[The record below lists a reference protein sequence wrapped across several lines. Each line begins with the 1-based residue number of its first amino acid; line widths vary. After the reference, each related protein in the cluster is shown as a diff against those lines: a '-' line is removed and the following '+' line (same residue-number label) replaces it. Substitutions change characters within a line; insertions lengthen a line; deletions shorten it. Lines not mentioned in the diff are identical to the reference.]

1 MASNVLE
8 NFQVQK
14 QKVTTLTQQ
23 AVEFGWLT
31 KERGQEII
39 SKIERDTLT
48 IGVIGQMKCGKS
60 TFLNSFVFGND
71 VLPAA
76 TTPMTASLSVITYGE
91 QERIVAEFYTKD
103 EWAEQKMQA
112 QRNLAELEGNEQEK
126 SKVQAA
132 QELVSKAS
140 KLGSSLESY
149 LGKTQEDTLAN
160 LVEYVGAEGKYISI
174 TKAVQIYYPKD
185 YLKGV
190 EIVDTPGMN
199 DPIVSRE
206 ERTKEFL
213 KKADVVLMMLYAGR
227 PFDAKDRSILFED
240 VKKCGMGKVLIGIN
254 KYDIPYMNGDTEE
267 KIKQYVK
274 DEIEKECK
282 KCGDDTI
289 SQLVQEREPILLSA
303 NMALLSQLPME
314 KINSN
319 ETYKFDWN
327 RYCSDF
333 EISSQKQFREK
344 SHMDQLAQA
353 VMDLIANE
361 KGEILL
367 AKPKNEITAAGQ
379 EKKTELEKKSMEF
392 INTIKILETPDSQL
406 EEQESSVA
414 KVKRRMEKKLGRLE
428 STFDELFDE
437 IPSFKRELE
446 KIALDSIRRMDSI
459 VDNWRLLEKYDDIKI
474 KLERETDYLTRNI
487 KSSFTESIRNL
498 KRKIS
503 SAVTEYFDDIGSI
516 CEKNIE
522 DFEFDDFLQDI
533 QKKVKLNL
541 ETSEDFNYSFEKETG
556 EKVKAF
562 FVNLLPIVGQ
572 IIEVVKRKTKMKE
585 KISEFAR
592 SINFDGV
599 FIPVQAEK
607 EKIIKEIQ
615 VECNDAIIH
624 PLEEAIRKCKDEKD
638 KREQNLE
645 MARTGLK
652 KTEEDKVLLEKQ
664 LQEIKSIG

>member
-8 NFQVQK
+8 DFQIQK
-14 QKVTTLTQQ
+14 QKVVTLTQQ

-39 SKIERDTLT
+39 KKIESDTLT

-91 QERIVAEFYTKD
+91 QERIVAEFYTRE
-103 EWAEQKMQA
+103 EWAEQKVQA
-112 QRNLAELEGNEQEK
+112 QRNLAELEGNELEK
-126 SKVQAA
+126 AKVQAA

-140 KLGSSLESY
+140 KLGSSLDSY
-149 LGKTQEDTLAN
+149 LGKTQEDKMEN

-206 ERTKEFL
+206 ERTREFL

-227 PFDAKDRSILFED
+227 PFDAKDKSILFED

-254 KYDIPYMNGDTEE
+254 KYDIPYMNGEDEE
-267 KIKQYVK
+267 TIKQYVK
-274 DEIEKECK
+274 DEIEKECR

-289 SQLVQEREPILLSA
+289 AQLVQERDPILLSA

-314 KINSN
+314 RINSN
-319 ETYKFDWN
+319 ETYKFDWD

-344 SHMDQLAQA
+344 SHMDQLGLA
-353 VMDLIANE
+353 VIDLIAKE

-367 AKPKNEITAAGQ
+367 AKPKNEVSAAGQ
-379 EKKTELEKKSMEF
+379 EKKTELEKRAMEF
-392 INTIKILETPDSQL
+392 TNTIKMLKTPDNQL
-406 EEQESSVA
+406 EEWESNVA
-414 KVKRRMEKKLGRLE
+414 KAKKRMEKKLGRLE
-428 STFDELFDE
+428 SSFDELFDD
-437 IPSFKRELE
+437 IHLFKRN
-446 KIALDSIRRMDSI
+446 LDVIVQNSVRKMDSI
-459 VDNWRLLEKYDDIKI
+459 VDSWKLLEKYDDIKI
-474 KLERETDYLTRNI
+474 KLDRETDFLTRNI
-487 KSSFTESIRNL
+487 QSSFTDSIRDL
-498 KRKIS
+498 KRQIS
-503 SAVTEYFDDIGSI
+503 KEVTGYFDDIGSI
-516 CEKNIE
+516 CEKYIE
-522 DFEFDDFLQDI
+522 DFEFDEFLKDV
-533 QKKVKLNL
+533 KEKVKLSL
-541 ETSEDFNYSFEKETG
+541 ETSENFSYNFERKTG
-556 EKVKAF
+556 EKVKIF
-562 FVNLLPIVGQ
+562 FVHILPIVGQ
-572 IIEVVKRKTKMKE
+572 IIELATRKTKMKE
-585 KISEFAR
+585 KIGEFSR

-599 FIPVQAEK
+599 FEPVQQEK
-607 EKIIKEIQ
+607 KEIIDKIQ
-615 VECNDAIIH
+615 LECNDAIIN
-624 PLEEAIRKCKDEKD
+624 PLEEAIRKCKEEKD
-638 KREQNLE
+638 KKEQNLDE
-645 MARTGLK
+645 ARNKLK
-652 KTEEDKVLLEKQ
+652 QCVQDKAILEKQ
-664 LQEIKSIG
+664 LQEIKLIG

>member
-1 MASNVLE
+1 MANNVLE
-8 NFQVQK
+8 DFQIQK
-14 QKVTTLTQQ
+14 QKVITLTQQ
-23 AVEFGWLT
+23 AVAFGWLT

-39 SKIERDTLT
+39 KKIESDTLT

-71 VLPAA
+71 VLPSA

-91 QERIVAEFYTKD
+91 QERLVAEFYTRE

-126 SKVQAA
+126 AKVQAA

-149 LGKTQEDTLAN
+149 LGKTQEDKMEN

-174 TKAVQIYYPKD
+174 TKAVQIYYPKE

-206 ERTKEFL
+206 ERTREFL

-254 KYDIPYMNGDTEE
+254 KYDIPYMNGEDEE
-267 KIKQYVK
+267 SIKQYVK
-274 DEIEKECK
+274 DEIYKECN

-289 SQLVQEREPILLSA
+289 TQLVQEREPILLSA

-319 ETYKFDWN
+319 ETYKFDWD

-333 EISSQKQFREK
+333 EIGSQKQFREK
-344 SHMDQLAQA
+344 SHMDQLGQA
-353 VMDLIANE
+353 VIDLIAKE

-379 EKKTELEKKSMEF
+379 EKKTALEKQSMEF
-392 INTIKILETPDSQL
+392 TNTIKLLETPDSQL
-406 EEQESSVA
+406 EERESNVA
-414 KVKRRMEKKLGRLE
+414 KVKKRMEKKLGRLE
-428 STFDELFDE
+428 STFDEIFEE
-437 IPSFKRELE
+437 IPSFKRQLE
-446 KIALDSIRRMDSI
+446 NIAQDSVNRMDSV
-459 VDNWRLLEKYDDIKI
+459 VDNWKLLEKYDDIKI
-474 KLERETDYLTRNI
+474 KLQRETDYLTRNI
-487 KSSFTESIRNL
+487 QSSFTDSIRNL
-498 KRKIS
+498 RRKIR
-503 SAVTEYFDDIGSI
+503 AGVEEYFDDIRSV
-516 CEKNIE
+516 CERNIE
-522 DFEFDDFLQDI
+522 DFVFEDFLQDVE
-533 QKKVKLNL
+533 KKIKLSL
-541 ETSEDFNYSFEKETG
+541 ETSENFNYHFEKETG
-556 EKVKAF
+556 AKVKSF

-572 IIEVVKRKTKMKE
+572 IIEVVTRKTKMKE
-585 KISEFAR
+585 KIGEFSR

-599 FIPVQAEK
+599 FTPVQQEK
-607 EKIIKEIQ
+607 EKIIKELQ
-615 VECNDAIIH
+615 LECNDAIIN
-624 PLEEAIRKCKDEKD
+624 PLEETIRKCKEEKD
-638 KREQNLE
+638 KKERNLE
-645 MARTGLK
+645 EARSKLK
-652 KTEEDKVLLEKQ
+652 QCVEDKAILEKQ
-664 LQEIKSIG
+664 LQEIKLIG